1 VGTPVKATKPKLKIT
16 CTMKGDTMGY
26 PIRAA
31 KKGQTLRRAAGK
43 KIKIGRKSPNDAQTT
58 VPVTVTFS

>member
-1 VGTPVKATKPKLKIT
+1 
-16 CTMKGDTMGY
+16 MGY